1 MRYDLSQQEHSA
13 ISQRLQEIPSHP
25 INLDNEELRVHGRSW
40 TKEHMDALRVAPL
53 DNLPLDRFFPPNY
66 IPGDTDPVFSAL
78 AAEVTQ
84 LKEDDIRSFSLEKCS
99 ISAVGFIN
107 FFNHLAELV
116 TTGEA
121 ILPEWSHGD
130 SSSEVL
136 SRPDEKDGADYTAR
150 SCLIS
155 LLIGIVTKPS
165 LGEIVPGWEFTIG
178 GRMKSCRI
186 WLGTSGKVKALND
199 ESITLNT
206 WDSVTGESLTSP
218 IPLISFEA
226 KARRPGDPDPFNWDT
241 FAQEVAKLLGQ
252 AMASCKKMHADWKDQ
267 DAWLISIHGT
277 EVRLVTARFKEGYL
291 RQVNSSMVARTEYLV
306 VFRSRPFDL
315 ILDEGRVQA
324 VKAIIALLHWIKSG
338 SSLQSTIH
346 GVLNAARSGA

>member
-1 MRYDLSQQEHSA
+1 
-13 ISQRLQEIPSHP
+13 
-25 INLDNEELRVHGRSW
+25 
-40 TKEHMDALRVAPL
+40 MDALRVAHL
-53 DNLPLDRFFPPNY
+53 DNLPLDRFFPPDY
-66 IPGDTDPVFSAL
+66 IPGDTDP
-78 AAEVTQ
+78 AEVTQ

-121 ILPEWSHGD
+121 ILPEWLHSD

-136 SRPDEKDGADYTAR
+136 PTSDEKDGAEYTAR

-155 LLIGIVTKPS
+155 LLVGIVAKPS
-165 LGEIVPGWEFTIG
+165 LGEIVPGWEFIVS
-178 GRMKSCRI
+178 GRKKSCKI
-186 WLGTSGKVKALND
+186 WLGNSGKVKAPND
-199 ESITLNT
+199 EPITLRT
-206 WDSVTGESLTSP
+206 WDSVTRENMISQ
-218 IPLISFEA
+218 IPLVSLEA

-252 AMASCKKMHADWKDQ
+252 AMASCKEMHGGWKDQ

-324 VKAIIALLHWIKSG
+324 VKAIVALLRWIKSG